1 MCGEVKSFSY
11 LCILNSACKGMKRAL
26 KYIFRTL
33 LAIVL
38 LIVMLAASLYLP
50 PVQRWAVNRLTA
62 YIEEKTGLEVS
73 IGSVHLSFPLDLK
86 LGQVRVAKPPTDV
99 LNVDGA
105 LVDLD
110 LTRLLTGHV
119 GVEAIELSDGN
130 INTTDWIESLQ
141 MEGSIGNLKIVAD
154 DIDLRNKKINITDAS
169 LDGCVLDLKLREAE
183 EDTTEST
190 PVDWQLDVD
199 KVRIR
204 QSKIALQLPNDAM
217 RVNASIREANLDSGD
232 ISLSNGTYRIGKVS
246 LLADDLSYDIPKA
259 NPVLGF
265 DVNHLAFRDV
275 KLELD
280 KFSYNQN
287 TSGLN
292 AQLHRLAFKEKS
304 GFQLDN
310 LAGNISLDS
319 THLVAK
325 GFDLKTPH
333 SSASGD
339 INLDWDAL
347 SPKKRGQLKADVQ
360 ASLGHKDVLCLAST
374 YLPKDLVKCYP
385 SQPLNIDLVANGNVD
400 NLRLQTCNV
409 MMPSVIDVRTIGS
422 VQNLMESKNLGADL
436 KWDITTMDL
445 RCVHRYLGLTDVRFP
460 KMTIHADTKLRDASK
475 LTADALL
482 QEGRGRA
489 HVIGNIDLNSMAYQG
504 KARINNLQLHDFLP
518 KDSLYSLTANAKFSG
533 KGTDFLSPKTTLRA
547 QADIAHLGYASW
559 NLDNIKADCR
569 LEKGKAMVEMNSQ
582 NDLLGMQGCIEAA
595 ITNRKLQA
603 AAFNVDVSHI
613 DLYALHL
620 ANKPLSASMVMQLDG
635 ASDFRQT
642 HNLKARI
649 EAMELMTADSVVHPL
664 DLTLDANLTPNLI
677 QAKAHAGDLSL
688 SVSSDQGLDSLLA
701 RIDNFSKELQREVD
715 SLRIRQDT
723 LRTLLP
729 HLKMELTC
737 GPKNPI
743 GNILRHAT
751 GYSFRDLSFHL
762 LASPEEGLSGNGYM
776 HSLNT
781 GAILLDSIYWNI
793 KQEPSGVALDARVAN
808 GPKNSI
814 VTFMSQA
821 HAALTETGANAN
833 LAFYDAQGKKSVDFG
848 LVLDLL
854 SDGFRAH
861 FTPLNPIIAY
871 RRFTLNDDN
880 FVTLTNSGHLDALV
894 DLLADDG
901 TGLKLY
907 TTPNDE
913 AQQDVSLSVN
923 HFNVGELTQVI
934 PFMPDLSGFLH
945 GDFHY
950 MQVDSTTTVS
960 AEIVVKQ
967 MAYNGVS
974 LGDMGLNGVYFPNA
988 DGSHYVDGIITLDEQ
1003 EVLLVNGK
1011 YHEENGKGKMD
1022 GEASFQKMP
1031 FAILNAFMPDG
1042 PFVMSGYAWGDFMVS
1057 GYTENPILNGE
1068 LKTESLHIDAD
1079 SYNVNLQIPDHTIT
1093 VNNSRIDLN
1102 RIEAYAAGKTPLV
1115 LDGNIDFSN
1124 LEKVML
1130 DLNVRANDYQL
1141 INAQKKHGSLA
1152 YGKVFVNLGGRLW
1165 GTLSDLKMRGRLDV
1179 LGSTDVSC
1187 VLTDTPLTVD
1197 DQLADIMTFC
1207 DFNDTIATEVIDVKR
1222 QNIDMQMNVN
1232 IAETAQIHCFLSD
1245 NGNDYIDLQG
1255 GGELTMTYDLQND
1268 LQLWGRYT
1276 INKGT
1281 MRYSLMAIPLNDFQI
1296 AQGSYVEFQGKLT
1309 NPRLSINA
1317 SERVR
1322 STVTENSVPRNVAFD
1337 VGLAISR
1344 TLEDMG
1350 LEFTLE
1356 APEDMTV
1363 QNQLTAM
1370 TAEERGRVAV
1380 TMLVTGM
1387 YVTDDAETNGGYN
1400 YANTLNAYLQSAINE
1415 IAGKALNTVDVN
1427 FGIAS
1432 GTSEAGTNTTDY
1444 SFSFAKRFWG
1454 NRISV
1459 IVGGKVSTGRDAV
1472 NTGETIIDNV
1482 SIEYRLD
1489 KTASR
1494 YVNLFYDR
1502 NYESLLEGQVTK
1514 MGGGIVLRKKADKLS
1529 ELFIFRN
1536 KKDSPQ
1542 PIPRT
1547 EEKRQ
1552 ENDKMPNE

>member
-1 MCGEVKSFSY
+1 
-11 LCILNSACKGMKRAL
+11 MKRAL

-50 PVQRWAVNRLTA
+50 PVQRWAVNKVTA
-62 YIEEKTGLEVS
+62 YIEKKTGLEVS
-73 IGSVHLSFPLDLK
+73 IGSVHIVFPLDVK

-99 LNVDGA
+99 LGVDGA

-119 GVEAIELSDGN
+119 GVEAIELTDGN
-130 INTTDWIESLQ
+130 IHTTDWIKSLQ
-141 MEGSIGNLKIVAD
+141 IDGNIGNLKIVAD
-154 DIDLRNKKINITDAS
+154 DIDLKKKKVNVTNAS
-169 LDGCVLDLKLREAE
+169 LDGCVLDIKLREAE
-183 EDTTEST
+183 EDTTESS
-190 PVDWQLDVD
+190 PIDWQIDVE
-199 KVRIR
+199 KVNIR

-217 RVNASIREANLDSGD
+217 RVNASIREASLDGGA
-232 ISLSNGTYRIGKVS
+232 ISLNKGIYRVGKMS
-246 LLADDLSYDIPKA
+246 LSADRLSYDIPRES
-259 NPVLGF
+259 PIMGF

-275 KLELD
+275 ELGLD

-287 TSGLN
+287 TSALDVQLN
-292 AQLHRLAFKEKS
+292 RLAFKEKS
-304 GFQLDN
+304 GFQLNN
-310 LAGNISLDS
+310 LSGDISLDA
-319 THLVAK
+319 THLTAK

-333 SSASGD
+333 SSARGN

-347 SPKKRGQLKADVQ
+347 SPKKRGELKADVKG
-360 ASLGHKDVLCLAST
+360 SLGHEDVLCLAKP
-374 YLPKDLVKCYP
+374 YLPKDLIRCYP
-385 SQPLNIDLVANGNVD
+385 SQPLNIDLEASGNVD
-400 NLRLQTCNV
+400 NLYLQTCNV
-409 MMPSVIDVRTIGS
+409 MMPSVIDARTTGS
-422 VQNLMESKNLGADL
+422 VQNLMDSKNLGADL
-436 KWDITTMDL
+436 KWDVTTMDL
-445 RCVHRYLGLTDVRFP
+445 RCVNRYLGLTDVRFP
-460 KMTIHADTKLRDASK
+460 KMTIHADTKLRNASK

-489 HVIGNIDLNSMAYQG
+489 HVIGNIDLNTMAYQG
-504 KARINNLQLHDFLP
+504 KARVSNLQLHDFLP

-533 KGTDFLSPKTTLRA
+533 RGTDFLSPRTTLRA

-559 NLDNIKADCR
+559 DLDNIKADCR
-569 LEKGKAMVEMNSQ
+569 LEKGKALVEMHSQ
-582 NDLLGMQGCIEAA
+582 NDLLCMQGCIEAS
-595 ITNRKLQA
+595 ITNRKLQT
-603 AAFNVDVSHI
+603 AAFNMDVSHI

-620 ANKPLSASMVMQLDG
+620 AKKPLSASMVMQLDG

-664 DLTLDANLTPNLI
+664 DLTLDANLTPDLI
-677 QAKAHAGDLSL
+677 QAKALAGDLSL

-701 RIDNFSKELQREVD
+701 RFDNFTRELRKEMD

-729 HLKMELTC
+729 HLRMELTC
-737 GPKNPI
+737 GQKNPI
-743 GNILRHAT
+743 GNILRHTT
-751 GYSFRDLSFHL
+751 GYSFRDLSFNL
-762 LASPEEGLSGNGYM
+762 LSSPEEGLSGNGYM

-814 VTFMSQA
+814 VTFMSQV
-821 HAALTETGANAN
+821 HAALTETGANAD

-848 LVLDLL
+848 LGLDLL
-854 SDGFRAH
+854 QDGFRAH

-871 RRFTLNDDN
+871 RRFTLNEDN

-901 TGLKLY
+901 TGLKVY
-907 TTPNDE
+907 TTPNDD

-950 MQVDSTTTVS
+950 MQADSTTTVS
-960 AEIVVKQ
+960 AEMVVKE
-967 MAYNGVS
+967 MAYNGVH
-974 LGDMGLNGVYFPNA
+974 LGDIGLNGVYFPNA
-988 DGSHYVDGIITLDEQ
+988 DGTHYVDGIVTLDQQ

-1011 YHEENGKGKMD
+1011 YHEEKGKGKID

-1042 PFVMSGYAWGDFMVS
+1042 PFALSGYAWGDFQVD
-1057 GYTENPILNGE
+1057 GFTDNPILNGE
-1068 LKTESLHIDAD
+1068 LKTEALHIDAD

-1093 VNNSRIDLN
+1093 VNNSRINLN

-1124 LEKVML
+1124 LDRVQL
-1130 DLNVRANDYQL
+1130 DMNVRANEYQL
-1141 INAQKKHGSLA
+1141 INAPKRQGSLA

-1187 VLTDTPLTVD
+1187 VLTDTPLTAN
-1197 DQLADIMTFC
+1197 DQLADIVTFV
-1207 DFNDTIATEVIDVKR
+1207 DFNDTIAAEVIDVKR
-1222 QNIDMQMNVN
+1222 QSIDMQMNVN

-1268 LQLWGRYT
+1268 MQLWGRYT

-1296 AQGSYVEFQGKLT
+1296 ASGSYVEFQGKMM
-1309 NPRLSINA
+1309 NPRLNINA

-1337 VGLAISR
+1337 VGLSISR
-1344 TLEDMG
+1344 TLDDMG

-1387 YVTDDAETNGGYN
+1387 YVTDNAETNGGYN

-1415 IAGKALNTVDVN
+1415 IAGKALSTVDVN
-1427 FGIAS
+1427 FGIQS
-1432 GTSEAGTNTTDY
+1432 GTSETGSNTTDY

-1459 IVGGKVSTGRDAV
+1459 IIGGKVSAGRDAV

-1489 KTASR
+1489 KGASR

-1529 ELFIFRN
+1529 ELFIF
-1536 KKDSPQ
+1536 KKQEPK
-1542 PIPRT
+1542 PLGIEKPKT
-1547 EEKRQ
+1547 ESDKEKPAT
-1552 ENDKMPNE
+1552 PN

>member
-1 MCGEVKSFSY
+1 
-11 LCILNSACKGMKRAL
+11 MKRAL
-26 KYIFRTL
+26 KYILRTL

-62 YIEEKTGLEVS
+62 YIEKQTGLEVS
-73 IGSVHLSFPLDLK
+73 IGSVHLSPLLDLS
-86 LGQVRVAKPPTDV
+86 LGQVRIAKPPTD
-99 LNVDGA
+99 LINVDHA

-110 LTRLLTGHV
+110 LSRLLTGHV
-119 GVEAIELSDGN
+119 GVEAIELSDGS
-130 INTTDWIESLQ
+130 IHTTDLIETLA
-141 MEGSIGNLKIVAD
+141 MDGSIGNLRIVAD
-154 DIDLRNKKINITDAS
+154 DIDLRNKKVNVTDVT
-169 LDGCVLDLKLREAE
+169 LDGCVLDMKLREAAE
-183 EDTTEST
+183 EDTTESA
-190 PVDWQLDVD
+190 PIDWQIDVE
-199 KVRIR
+199 KLNIR
-204 QSKIALQLPNDAM
+204 QSKIALQMPNDAM
-217 RVNASIREANLDSGD
+217 RVNAAFREASLNTGD
-232 ISLSNGTYRIGKVS
+232 INLNKGMYQVGKVS
-246 LLADDLSYDIPKA
+246 LLADSLSYDIPGS
-259 NPVLGF
+259 NPVKGF

-275 KLELD
+275 ELNLD
-280 KFSYNQN
+280 KLSYNQN
-287 TSGLN
+287 TSTLN
-292 AQLHRLAFKEKS
+292 TQLRRLAFKEKS

-310 LAGNISLDS
+310 LAVNLSLDS
-319 THLVAK
+319 KHLTAR
-325 GFDLKTPH
+325 GLDLKTPN
-333 SSASGD
+333 SSAQGNID
-339 INLDWDAL
+339 LDWNAF
-347 SPKKRGQLKADVQ
+347 SPKERGQLKADLQ
-360 ASLGHKDVLCLAST
+360 ASLGHKDVLCLAES
-374 YLPKDLVKCYP
+374 YLPKDLAKCYP
-385 SQPLNIDLVANGNVD
+385 SQPLNINLFATGNID
-400 NLRLQTCNV
+400 NLSLQTCDV
-409 MMPSVIDVRTIGS
+409 MMPSIVDIRTTGS
-422 VQNLMESKNLGADL
+422 VQNLAESSKLGADL

-445 RCVHRYLGLTDVRFP
+445 RCVNRYLGLTDVRFP
-460 KMTIHADTKLRDASK
+460 KMTIHADTKLREASK

-489 HVIGNIDLNSMAYQG
+489 HVVGNIDLNTMAYQG
-504 KARINNLQLHDFLP
+504 NARIANLQLHDFLP
-518 KDSLYSLTANAKFSG
+518 KDSLYMLTANAKFSG
-533 KGTDFLSPKTTLRA
+533 RGTDMLSPRTTLRA

-559 NLDNIKADCR
+559 DLDNIKADCS
-569 LEKGKAMVEMNSQ
+569 LEKGKALVEMHSQ
-582 NDLLGMQGCIEAA
+582 NDLLCMQGCVEAS
-595 ITNRKLQA
+595 ITDRKLKA
-603 AAFNVDVSHI
+603 ADFNLDLSHI

-620 ANKPLSASMVMQLDG
+620 AKKPLTASMVMHLDG
-635 ASDFRQT
+635 SSDFLQT

-649 EAMELMTADSVVHPL
+649 EAVELTTSDSIIHPL
-664 DLTLDANLTPNLI
+664 DLTVDANLTPELI
-677 QAKAHAGDLSL
+677 NMKAFAGDLSL

-701 RIDNFSKELQREVD
+701 RVDNFSKELQREVD

-737 GPKNPI
+737 GQKNPI

-762 LASPEEGLSGNGYM
+762 LSSPENGLSGNGHM

-781 GAILLDSIYWNI
+781 GAILLDSIYWKI
-793 KQEPSGVALDARVAN
+793 QQEESGVALDARVAN
-808 GPKNSI
+808 GPKNSM
-814 VTFMSQA
+814 VTFMSQV
-821 HAALTETGANAN
+821 HAALTETGANAH
-833 LAFYDAQGKKSVDFG
+833 LAFFDAQGKKSVDFG
-848 LVLDLL
+848 MGLDLL
-854 SDGFRAH
+854 ADGFRAH
-861 FTPLNPIIAY
+861 FTPLDPIIAY
-871 RRFTLNDDN
+871 RRFTLNEDN
-880 FVTLTNSGHLDALV
+880 FVTLTRNGHLDALV

-907 TTPNDE
+907 TTPNSD

-934 PFMPDLSGFLH
+934 PFMPDISGFLH

-950 MQVDSTTTVS
+950 MQADSTTTVS
-960 AEIVVKQ
+960 AEMLVKR
-967 MAYNGVS
+967 MAYNGVRI
-974 LGDMGLNGVYFPNA
+974 GDIGLNGVYFPNA
-988 DGSHYVDGIITLDEQ
+988 DGSHYVDGIVTLDEQ
-1003 EVLLVNGK
+1003 EVLLVNGR
-1011 YHEENGKGKMD
+1011 YHEEKGKGKME

-1042 PFVMSGYAWGDFMVS
+1042 PFAMSGYAWGDFTVS
-1057 GYTENPILNGE
+1057 GYTDNPILNGE

-1124 LEKVML
+1124 LKKVQL
-1130 DLNVRANDYQL
+1130 DMNVRANNYQL
-1141 INAQKKHGSLA
+1141 INAPKRQGSLA
-1152 YGKVFVNLGGRLW
+1152 YGKVFVDLGGRLW

-1197 DQLADIMTFC
+1197 DQLSDIVTFV
-1207 DFNDTIATEVIDVKR
+1207 DFNDTIATEAIEVAR
-1222 QNIDMQMNVN
+1222 QSIDMQMNVN

-1245 NGNDYIDLQG
+1245 MGNDYIDLQG
-1255 GGELTMTYDLQND
+1255 GGEMTLTYDLQND
-1268 LQLWGRYT
+1268 MQLWGRYT

-1296 AQGSYVEFQGKLT
+1296 AQGSYVEFQGNMM
-1309 NPRLSINA
+1309 NPRLHINA

-1344 TLEDMG
+1344 TLDDMG

-1356 APEDMTV
+1356 APEDMSV
-1363 QNQLTAM
+1363 QNQLSSM

-1427 FGIAS
+1427 FGIQS
-1432 GTSEAGTNTTDY
+1432 GTSETGTNTTDY

-1459 IVGGKVSTGRDAV
+1459 IIGGKVSTGRDAV
-1472 NTGETIIDNV
+1472 NNGQTIIDNIA
-1482 SIEYRLD
+1482 IEYRLD

-1514 MGGGIVLRKKADKLS
+1514 MGGGIVLRKKADKLG

-1536 KKDSPQ
+1536 KKETPSD
-1542 PIPRT
+1542 T
-1547 EEKRQ
+1547 EKKKR
-1552 ENDKMPNE
+1552 ESDE

>member
-1 MCGEVKSFSY
+1 MARKAY
-11 LCILNSACKGMKRAL
+11 LCSVKRAL

-33 LAIVL
+33 LALVL
-38 LIVMLAASLYLP
+38 LVVMLAASLYLP

-62 YIEEKTGLEVS
+62 YIEKETGLEVS
-73 IGSVHLSFPLDLK
+73 IGSVHLSPLLDLS
-86 LGQVRVAKPPTDV
+86 LGQVRIAKPPTD
-99 LNVDGA
+99 LINVDHA

-110 LTRLLTGHV
+110 LSHLLSMHI
-119 GVEAIELSDGN
+119 GVEAIELSDGS
-130 INTTDWIESLQ
+130 IHTTDLIETLA
-141 MEGSIGNLKIVAD
+141 MDGSIGNLRIVAD
-154 DIDLRNKKINITDAS
+154 DIDLKNKKVNVTDVT
-169 LDGCVLDLKLREAE
+169 LDGCVLDMKLREAVE

-190 PVDWQLDVD
+190 PIDWQIDVE
-199 KVRIR
+199 KLNIR

-217 RVNASIREANLDSGD
+217 RVNAAIREASINTGD
-232 ISLSNGTYRIGKVS
+232 INLNKGMYQVGKVS
-246 LLADDLSYDIPKA
+246 LSADSLSYDIPGS
-259 NPVLGF
+259 NPVKGF

-275 KLELD
+275 ELNLD
-280 KFSYNQN
+280 KLSYNQN
-287 TSGLN
+287 TSTLN
-292 AQLHRLAFKEKS
+292 TQLRRLAFKEKS

-310 LAGNISLDS
+310 LAVNLSLDS
-319 THLVAK
+319 KHLTAR
-325 GFDLKTPH
+325 GLDLKTPN
-333 SSASGD
+333 SSAQGNID
-339 INLDWDAL
+339 LDWNAL
-347 SPKKRGQLKADVQ
+347 SPKERGQLKADLQ
-360 ASLGHKDVLCLAST
+360 ASLGHKDVLCLAES
-374 YLPKDLVKCYP
+374 YLPKDLAKCYP
-385 SQPLNIDLVANGNVD
+385 SQPLNINLLATGNID
-400 NLRLQTCNV
+400 NLSLQTCNV
-409 MMPSVIDVRTIGS
+409 MMPSIVDIRTTGS
-422 VQNLMESKNLGADL
+422 VQNLAESSKLGADL

-445 RCVHRYLGLTDVRFP
+445 RCVNRYLGLKDVRFP

-489 HVIGNIDLNSMAYQG
+489 HVVGNIDLGTMAYQG
-504 KARINNLQLHDFLP
+504 NARINNLQLHDFLP
-518 KDSLYSLTANAKFSG
+518 KDSLYMLTANAKFSG
-533 KGTDFLSPKTTLRA
+533 RGTDMLSPRTTLRA

-559 NLDNIKADCR
+559 DLDNIKADCS
-569 LEKGKAMVEMNSQ
+569 LEKGKAIVEMHSQ
-582 NDLLGMQGCIEAA
+582 NDLLCMQGCVEAS
-595 ITNRKLQA
+595 ITDRKLKA
-603 AAFNVDVSHI
+603 ADFNLDLSHI

-620 ANKPLSASMVMQLDG
+620 AKKPLTASMVMHLDG
-635 ASDFRQT
+635 SSDFLQT

-649 EAMELMTADSVVHPL
+649 EAVELTTSDSIIHPL
-664 DLTLDANLTPNLI
+664 DLTVDANLTPELI
-677 QAKAHAGDLSL
+677 NMKAFAGDLSL

-701 RIDNFSKELQREVD
+701 RVDNFSKELQREVD

-737 GPKNPI
+737 GQKNPI

-762 LASPEEGLSGNGYM
+762 LSSPENGLSGNGHM

-781 GAILLDSIYWNI
+781 GAILLDSIYWKI
-793 KQEPSGVALDARVAN
+793 QQGESGVALDARVAN
-808 GPKNSI
+808 GPKNSM
-814 VTFMSQA
+814 VTFMSQV
-821 HAALTETGANAN
+821 HAALTETGANAH
-833 LAFYDAQGKKSVDFG
+833 LAFFDAQGKKSVDFG
-848 LVLDLL
+848 MGLDLL
-854 SDGFRAH
+854 ADGFRAH
-861 FTPLNPIIAY
+861 FTPLDPIIAY
-871 RRFTLNDDN
+871 RRFTLNEDN
-880 FVTLTNSGHLDALV
+880 FVTLTRNGHLDALV

-907 TTPNDE
+907 TTPNSD

-934 PFMPDLSGFLH
+934 PFMPDISGFLH

-950 MQVDSTTTVS
+950 MQADSTTTVS
-960 AEIVVKQ
+960 AEMLVKR
-967 MAYNGVS
+967 MAYNGVRI
-974 LGDMGLNGVYFPNA
+974 GDIGLNGVYFPNA
-988 DGSHYVDGIITLDEQ
+988 DGSHYVDGIVTLDEQ
-1003 EVLLVNGK
+1003 EVLLVNGR
-1011 YHEENGKGKMD
+1011 YHEEKGKGKME

-1042 PFVMSGYAWGDFMVS
+1042 PFALSGYAWGDFTVS
-1057 GYTENPILNGE
+1057 GYTDNPILNGE

-1115 LDGNIDFSN
+1115 LDGNIDFSD
-1124 LEKVML
+1124 LKKVQL
-1130 DLNVRANDYQL
+1130 DMNVRANNYQL
-1141 INAQKKHGSLA
+1141 INAPKRQGSLA
-1152 YGKVFVNLGGRLW
+1152 YGKVFVDLGGRLW

-1187 VLTDTPLTVD
+1187 VLTDTPLAVD
-1197 DQLADIMTFC
+1197 DQLSDIVTFV
-1207 DFNDTIATEVIDVKR
+1207 DFNDTIAAEAIEVAR
-1222 QNIDMQMNVN
+1222 QSIDMQMNVN

-1245 NGNDYIDLQG
+1245 MGNDYIDLQG
-1255 GGELTMTYDLQND
+1255 GGEMTLTYDLQND
-1268 LQLWGRYT
+1268 MQLWGRYT

-1296 AQGSYVEFQGKLT
+1296 AQGSYVEFQGNMM
-1309 NPRLSINA
+1309 NPRLHINA

-1344 TLEDMG
+1344 TLDDMG

-1356 APEDMTV
+1356 APEDMSV
-1363 QNQLTAM
+1363 QNQLSSM

-1427 FGIAS
+1427 FGIQS
-1432 GTSEAGTNTTDY
+1432 GTSETGTNTTDY

-1459 IVGGKVSTGRDAV
+1459 IIGGKVSTGRDAV
-1472 NTGETIIDNV
+1472 NNGQTIIDNIA
-1482 SIEYRLD
+1482 IEYRLD

-1514 MGGGIVLRKKADKLS
+1514 MGGGIVLRKKADKLG

-1536 KKDSPQ
+1536 KKETPSD
-1542 PIPRT
+1542 T
-1547 EEKRQ
+1547 EKKKR
-1552 ENDKMPNE
+1552 ESDE

>member
-1 MCGEVKSFSY
+1 
-11 LCILNSACKGMKRAL
+11 MKRAL
-26 KYIFRTL
+26 KYILRTL

-62 YIEEKTGLEVS
+62 YIEKQTGLEVS
-73 IGSVHLSFPLDLK
+73 IGSVHLSPLLDLS
-86 LGQVRVAKPPTDV
+86 LGQVRIAKPPTD
-99 LNVDGA
+99 LINVDHA

-110 LTRLLTGHV
+110 LSRLLTGHV
-119 GVEAIELSDGN
+119 GVEAIELSDGS
-130 INTTDWIESLQ
+130 IHTTDLIETLA
-141 MEGSIGNLKIVAD
+141 MDGSIGNLRIVAD
-154 DIDLRNKKINITDAS
+154 DIDLRNKKVNVTDVT
-169 LDGCVLDLKLREAE
+169 LDGCVLDMKLREAAE
-183 EDTTEST
+183 EDTTESA
-190 PVDWQLDVD
+190 PIDWQIDVE
-199 KVRIR
+199 KLNIR
-204 QSKIALQLPNDAM
+204 QSKIALQMPNDAM
-217 RVNASIREANLDSGD
+217 RVNAAFREASLNTGD
-232 ISLSNGTYRIGKVS
+232 INLNKGMYQVGKVS
-246 LLADDLSYDIPKA
+246 LLADSLSYDIPGS
-259 NPVLGF
+259 NPVKGF

-275 KLELD
+275 ELNLD
-280 KFSYNQN
+280 KLSYNQN
-287 TSGLN
+287 TSTLN
-292 AQLHRLAFKEKS
+292 TQLRRLAFKEKS

-310 LAGNISLDS
+310 LAVNLSLDS
-319 THLVAK
+319 KHLTAR
-325 GFDLKTPH
+325 GLDLKTPN
-333 SSASGD
+333 SSAQGNID
-339 INLDWDAL
+339 LDWNAF
-347 SPKKRGQLKADVQ
+347 SPKERGQLKADLQ
-360 ASLGHKDVLCLAST
+360 ASLGHKDVLCLAES
-374 YLPKDLVKCYP
+374 YLPKDLAKCYP
-385 SQPLNIDLVANGNVD
+385 SQPLNINLFATGNID
-400 NLRLQTCNV
+400 NLSLQTCDV
-409 MMPSVIDVRTIGS
+409 MMPSIVDIRTTGS
-422 VQNLMESKNLGADL
+422 VQNLAESSKLGADL

-445 RCVHRYLGLTDVRFP
+445 RCVNRYLGLTDVRFP
-460 KMTIHADTKLRDASK
+460 KMTIHADTKLREASK

-489 HVIGNIDLNSMAYQG
+489 HVVGNIDLNTMAYQG
-504 KARINNLQLHDFLP
+504 NARIANLQLHDFLP
-518 KDSLYSLTANAKFSG
+518 KDSLYMLTANAKFSG
-533 KGTDFLSPKTTLRA
+533 RGTDMLSPRTTLRA

-559 NLDNIKADCR
+559 DLDNIKADCS
-569 LEKGKAMVEMNSQ
+569 LEKGKALVEMHSQ
-582 NDLLGMQGCIEAA
+582 NDLLCMQGCVEAS
-595 ITNRKLQA
+595 ITDRKLKA
-603 AAFNVDVSHI
+603 ADFNLDLSHI

-620 ANKPLSASMVMQLDG
+620 AKKPLTASMVMHLDG
-635 ASDFRQT
+635 SSDFLQT

-649 EAMELMTADSVVHPL
+649 EAVELTTSDSIIHPL
-664 DLTLDANLTPNLI
+664 DLTVDANLTPELI
-677 QAKAHAGDLSL
+677 NMKAFAGDLSL

-701 RIDNFSKELQREVD
+701 RVDNFSKELQREVD

-737 GPKNPI
+737 GQKNPI

-762 LASPEEGLSGNGYM
+762 LSSPENGLSGNGHM

-781 GAILLDSIYWNI
+781 GAILLVSIYWKI
-793 KQEPSGVALDARVAN
+793 QQEESGVALDARVAN
-808 GPKNSI
+808 GPKNSM
-814 VTFMSQA
+814 VTFMSQV
-821 HAALTETGANAN
+821 HAALTETGANAH
-833 LAFYDAQGKKSVDFG
+833 LAFFDAQGKKSVDFG
-848 LVLDLL
+848 MGLDLL
-854 SDGFRAH
+854 ADGFRAH
-861 FTPLNPIIAY
+861 FTPLDPIIAY
-871 RRFTLNDDN
+871 RRFTLNEDN
-880 FVTLTNSGHLDALV
+880 FVTLTRNGHLDALV

-907 TTPNDE
+907 TTPNSD

-934 PFMPDLSGFLH
+934 PFMPDISGFLH

-950 MQVDSTTTVS
+950 MQADSTTTVS
-960 AEIVVKQ
+960 AEMLVKR
-967 MAYNGVS
+967 MAYNGVRI
-974 LGDMGLNGVYFPNA
+974 GDIGLNGVYFPNA
-988 DGSHYVDGIITLDEQ
+988 DGSHYVDGIVTLDEQ
-1003 EVLLVNGK
+1003 EVLLVNGR
-1011 YHEENGKGKMD
+1011 YHEEKGKGKME

-1042 PFVMSGYAWGDFMVS
+1042 PFAMSGYAWGDFTVS
-1057 GYTENPILNGE
+1057 GYTDNPILNGE

-1124 LEKVML
+1124 LKKVQL
-1130 DLNVRANDYQL
+1130 DMNVRANNYQL
-1141 INAQKKHGSLA
+1141 INAPKRQGSLA
-1152 YGKVFVNLGGRLW
+1152 YGKVFVDLGGRLW

-1197 DQLADIMTFC
+1197 DQLSDIVTFV
-1207 DFNDTIATEVIDVKR
+1207 DFNDTIATEAIEVAR
-1222 QNIDMQMNVN
+1222 QSIDMQMNVN

-1245 NGNDYIDLQG
+1245 MGNDYIDLQG
-1255 GGELTMTYDLQND
+1255 GGEMTLTYDLQND
-1268 LQLWGRYT
+1268 MQLWGRYT

-1296 AQGSYVEFQGKLT
+1296 AQGSYVEFQGNMM
-1309 NPRLSINA
+1309 NPRLHINA

-1344 TLEDMG
+1344 TLDDMG

-1356 APEDMTV
+1356 APEDMSV
-1363 QNQLTAM
+1363 QNQLSSM

-1427 FGIAS
+1427 FGIQS
-1432 GTSEAGTNTTDY
+1432 GTSETGTNTTDY

-1459 IVGGKVSTGRDAV
+1459 IIGGKVSTGRDAV
-1472 NTGETIIDNV
+1472 NNGQTIIDNIA
-1482 SIEYRLD
+1482 IEYRLD

-1514 MGGGIVLRKKADKLS
+1514 MGGGIVLRKKADKLG

-1536 KKDSPQ
+1536 KKETPSD
-1542 PIPRT
+1542 T
-1547 EEKRQ
+1547 EKKKR
-1552 ENDKMPNE
+1552 ESDE

>member
-1 MCGEVKSFSY
+1 
-11 LCILNSACKGMKRAL
+11 MKRAL
-26 KYIFRTL
+26 KYILRTL
-33 LAIVL
+33 LALVL
-38 LIVMLAASLYLP
+38 LVVMLVASLYLP

-62 YIEEKTGLEVS
+62 YIEKQTGLEVS
-73 IGSVHLSFPLDLK
+73 IGSVHLSPLLDLK
-86 LGQVRVAKPPTDV
+86 LGQVRVAKPPTDL

-110 LTRLLTGHV
+110 LTRLLSGHV
-119 GVEAIELSDGN
+119 GVEAIELSKGR

-141 MEGSIGNLKIVAD
+141 MDGSIGNLRIVCD
-154 DIDLRNKKINITDAS
+154 DIDLKKKKVNVTEAS
-169 LDGCVLDLKLREAE
+169 LDGCVLDMVLRETE
-183 EDTTEST
+183 EDTTQST
-190 PVDWQLDVD
+190 PVDWQIDVEIL
-199 KVRIR
+199 RITKSR
-204 QSKIALQLPNDAM
+204 LKLKDEPQSFNVAA
-217 RVNASIREANLDSGD
+217 AIREASLDGGD
-232 ISLSNGTYRIGKVS
+232 ISLSKGVYRVGKVS
-246 LLADDLSYDIPKA
+246 LSADSLSYDIPGS
-259 NPVLGF
+259 NPVKGL
-265 DVNHLAFRDV
+265 DVNHLAFRDAE
-275 KLELD
+275 LELD
-280 KFSYNQN
+280 KLAYNVHSSQFN
-287 TSGLN
+287 V
-292 AQLHRLAFKEKS
+292 QLKKLAFKEKS

-310 LAGNISLDS
+310 LAGNISLD
-319 THLVAK
+319 AK
-325 GFDLKTPH
+325 QFTARGLDLKTPH
-333 SSASGD
+333 SSASGNID
-339 INLDWDAL
+339 FDWNAF
-347 SPKKRGQLKADVQ
+347 SPKERGQLKADMQ
-360 ASLGHKDVLCLAST
+360 ASLGHEDVLCLAEA
-374 YLPKDLVKCYP
+374 YMPKDLAKCYP
-385 SQPLNIDLVANGNVD
+385 SQPLNIDLDADGNVD

-409 MMPSVIDVRTIGS
+409 LMPSVIDVRTTGS
-422 VQNLMESKNLGADL
+422 VQNLTDSKSIGADL

-445 RCVHRYLGLTDVRFP
+445 RCVNRYLGLTDVRFP
-460 KMTIHADTKLRDASK
+460 KMTIHADTKLREASK

-482 QEGRGRA
+482 QEGKGRA
-489 HVIGNIDLNSMAYQG
+489 HLIGNIDLNSMAYQG
-504 KARINNLQLHDFLP
+504 NARISNLQLHDFLP
-518 KDSLYSLTANAKFSG
+518 KDSLYMLTANAKFAG
-533 KGTDFLSPKTTLRA
+533 RGTDMLSPHTTLRA

-559 NLDNIKADCR
+559 DLDNIKADCR
-569 LEKGKAMVEMNSQ
+569 LEKGKALVDVNSQ
-582 NDLLGMQGCIEAA
+582 NDLLGLQGCIEAS
-595 ITNRKLQA
+595 ITDRKLQA
-603 AAFNVDVSHI
+603 AAFNMDVSRI

-620 ANKPLSASMVMQLDG
+620 AKKPLSASMVMHLDG

-664 DLTLDANLTPNLI
+664 DLTLDANLTPDLI
-677 QAKAHAGDLSL
+677 QAKALAGDLSL

-701 RIDNFSKELQREVD
+701 RVGNFTGELQREID

-729 HLKMELTC
+729 HINLELTC
-737 GPKNPI
+737 GQKNPI

-751 GYSFRDLSFHL
+751 GYSFRDLSFRL
-762 LASPEEGLSGNGYM
+762 LASPEEGLKGNGYM
-776 HSLNT
+776 HALNT

-793 KQEPSGVALDARVAN
+793 KHESSGVALDARVAN

-814 VTFMSQA
+814 VTFMSQM

-833 LAFYDAQGKKSVDFG
+833 LTFFDAQGKKSVDFG
-848 LVLDLL
+848 MALDLL
-854 SDGFRAH
+854 ADGFRAH
-861 FTPLNPIIAY
+861 LTPLNPIIAY
-871 RRFTLNDDN
+871 RRFTLNEDN

-907 TTPNDE
+907 TTPNDD

-950 MQVDSTTTVS
+950 MQADSTTTVS
-960 AEIVVKQ
+960 AEMVVKQ
-967 MAYNGVS
+967 MAYNGVG
-974 LGDMGLNGVYFPNA
+974 LGDIGLNGVYFPNA
-988 DGSHYVDGIITLDEQ
+988 DASHYVDGIVTLNGE
-1003 EVLLVNGK
+1003 EVLLVNGR
-1011 YHEENGKGKMD
+1011 YHEEKGKGMID
-1022 GEASFQKMP
+1022 GETSFRKLP
-1031 FAILNAFMPDG
+1031 FAFLNAFMPDG
-1042 PFVMSGYAWGDFMVS
+1042 PFALSGYAWGDFALK
-1057 GYTENPILNGE
+1057 GYTDNPILNGE

-1093 VNNSRIDLN
+1093 VNNSRLELN

-1124 LEKVML
+1124 LERVQL
-1130 DLNVRANDYQL
+1130 DMNVRANNYQL
-1141 INAQKKHGSLA
+1141 INAPKRQGSLA
-1152 YGKVFVNLGGRLW
+1152 YGKVFVNVGGRLW

-1197 DQLADIMTFC
+1197 DQLADIVTFC
-1207 DFNDTIATEVIDVKR
+1207 DFNDTITVEPIDVKR
-1222 QNIDMQMNVN
+1222 QSIDMQMNVS

-1268 LQLWGRYT
+1268 MQLWGRYT

-1281 MRYSLMAIPLNDFQI
+1281 MRYSLMAIPLNDFLI
-1296 AQGSYVEFQGKLT
+1296 AGGSYVEFQGKMT
-1309 NPRLSINA
+1309 NPRLNINA

-1344 TLEDMG
+1344 TLDDMG
-1350 LEFTLE
+1350 LEFTLQ

-1415 IAGKALNTVDVN
+1415 IAGKALSTVDVN
-1427 FGIAS
+1427 FGIQS
-1432 GTSEAGTNTTDY
+1432 GTSETGSNTTDY

-1459 IVGGKVSTGRDAV
+1459 IIGGKVSTGRDAV

-1502 NYESLLEGQVTK
+1502 NYESLLEGEVTK
-1514 MGGGIVLRKKADKLS
+1514 MGGGIVFRKKADKLS
-1529 ELFIFRN
+1529 ELFIF
-1536 KKDSPQ
+1536 KKPTPKEGPDNPK
-1542 PIPRT
+1542 PLKP
-1547 EEKRQ
+1547 
-1552 ENDKMPNE
+1552 

>member
-1 MCGEVKSFSY
+1 
-11 LCILNSACKGMKRAL
+11 MKRAL
-26 KYIFRTL
+26 KYIVRTL

-50 PVQRWAVNRLTA
+50 PVQRWAVNKLTA

-73 IGSVHLSFPLDLK
+73 IGSVHLAFPLDLS
-86 LGQVRVAKPPTDV
+86 LGQVHIAKPPTDV
-99 LNVDGA
+99 IDVDHA

-110 LTRLLTGHV
+110 LTRLLTLHV

-130 INTTDWIESLQ
+130 INTTDLIESLC

-154 DIDLRNKKINITDAS
+154 DIDLRKKKVNVTDAS
-169 LDGCVLDLKLREAE
+169 LDGCVLDIKLRETE
-183 EDTTEST
+183 EDTTESA
-190 PVDWQLDVD
+190 PIDWQIGVE
-199 KVRIR
+199 KVKIR

-217 RVNASIREANLDSGD
+217 RVKADIREASFDSGD
-232 ISLSNGTYRIGKVS
+232 ISLSKGIYRVGKAS
-246 LLADDLSYDIPKA
+246 LSADNLSYDIPGS
-259 NPVLGF
+259 NPVKGF
-265 DVNHLAFRDV
+265 DVNHLAFRD
-275 KLELD
+275 LELQLD

-287 TSGLN
+287 TSALN
-292 AQLHRLAFKEKS
+292 MQLKKLAFKEKS

-310 LAGNISLDS
+310 LAVNLALDS
-319 THLVAK
+319 KHLTAR
-325 GFDLKTPH
+325 GLDLKIPH
-333 SSASGD
+333 SSAQGNID
-339 INLDWDAL
+339 FDWNAF
-347 SPKKRGQLKADVQ
+347 SPKERGQMKADLQ
-360 ASLGHKDVLCLAST
+360 ASLGHEDVLCLAGT
-374 YLPKDLVKCYP
+374 YMPKDLVKCYP
-385 SQPLNIDLVANGNVD
+385 AKPLNIDLFATGNID
-400 NLRLQTCNV
+400 DLSLQTCNV
-409 MMPSVIDVRTIGS
+409 MMPSIVDIHANGS
-422 VQNLMESKNLGADL
+422 VQNLAESSKLGADL
-436 KWDITTMDL
+436 KWDIKTMDL
-445 RCVHRYLGLTDVRFP
+445 RCVNRYLGLKDVRFP
-460 KMTIHADTKLRDASK
+460 QMVIHADTKLCDASK
-475 LTADALL
+475 LTTDALL
-482 QEGRGRA
+482 IEGKGRA
-489 HVIGNIDLNSMAYQG
+489 HVVGNIDLNSMAYQG
-504 KARINNLQLHDFLP
+504 NAQIANLQLHDFLP
-518 KDSLYSLTANAKFSG
+518 KDSLYRLTANAKFSG
-533 KGTDFLSPKTTLRA
+533 RGTDFLSPRTTLRA

-569 LEKGKAMVEMNSQ
+569 LEKGKALVDINSQ
-582 NDLLGMQGCIEAA
+582 NDLLCMQGCVSAS
-595 ITNRKLQA
+595 ITDRKLNA
-603 AAFNVDVSHI
+603 ADFNMDLSHI

-620 ANKPLSASMVMQLDG
+620 AKKPLSASMVMHLDG

-642 HNLKARI
+642 HNLSARI
-649 EAMELMTADSVVHPL
+649 EAVELTTADSIIHPL
-664 DLTLDANLTPNLI
+664 DLTIDANLTPELI
-677 QAKAHAGDLSL
+677 QAKALAGDLSL

-701 RIDNFSKELQREVD
+701 CINNFSSELKREIDGLHIKQD
-715 SLRIRQDT
+715 S

-729 HLKMELTC
+729 RLKMDLTC
-737 GPKNPI
+737 GQKNPI

-751 GYSFRDLSFHL
+751 GYSFRDLSLHL
-762 LASPEEGLSGNGYM
+762 LSSPEEGLNGNGHM

-781 GAILLDSIYWNI
+781 GAILLDSIYWKI
-793 KQEPSGVALDARVAN
+793 RQEESGIALDARVAN
-808 GPKNSI
+808 GPKNSM
-814 VTFMSQA
+814 VTFMSQL
-821 HAALTETGANAN
+821 HASLTETGANTH
-833 LAFYDAQGKKSVDFG
+833 LTFFDAKGQKSVDFG
-848 LVLDLL
+848 MVLDLL
-854 SDGFRAH
+854 TDGFRAH
-861 FTPLNPIIAY
+861 LTPLNPTIAY
-871 RRFTLNDDN
+871 RRFTLNEDN
-880 FVTLTNSGHLDALV
+880 FVTLNSNGHLDALI

-907 TTPNDE
+907 TTPNSE

-934 PFMPDLSGFLH
+934 PFMPDISGFLH

-950 MQVDSTTTVS
+950 MQADSTTTVS
-960 AEIVVKQ
+960 AEMLVKK
-967 MAYNGVS
+967 MAYNGVRI
-974 LGDMGLNGVYFPNA
+974 GDIGLNGIYFPNA
-988 DGSHYVDGIITLDEQ
+988 DGSHYIDGIVTLDEQ

-1011 YHEENGKGKMD
+1011 YHGEKGKGKMD
-1022 GEASFQKMP
+1022 GQASFQKMP

-1042 PFVMSGYAWGDFMVS
+1042 PFALSGYAWGDFTVS
-1057 GYTENPILNGE
+1057 GYTDNPILNGE

-1124 LEKVML
+1124 LKRVQL
-1130 DLNVRANDYQL
+1130 DMNVKADNYQL
-1141 INAQKKHGSLA
+1141 INAPKRQGSLA

-1197 DQLADIMTFC
+1197 DQLSDIVTFV
-1207 DFNDTIATEVIDVKR
+1207 DFNDTIATEAIEVAR
-1222 QNIDMQMNVN
+1222 QSIDMQMDVS

-1245 NGNDYIDLQG
+1245 MGNDYIDLQG

-1268 LQLWGRYT
+1268 MQLWGRYT

-1296 AQGSYVEFQGKLT
+1296 AQGSYVEFQGNML
-1309 NPRLSINA
+1309 NPRLNIHA

-1344 TLEDMG
+1344 TLDDMG

-1356 APEDMTV
+1356 APEDLTV
-1363 QNQLTAM
+1363 QNQLSSM
-1370 TAEERGRVAV
+1370 TTEERGRVAV

-1415 IAGKALNTVDVN
+1415 IAGKALNTVDIN
-1427 FGIAS
+1427 FGIQS
-1432 GTSEAGTNTTDY
+1432 GTSETGTNTTDY

-1459 IVGGKVSTGRDAV
+1459 IIGGKVSTGRDAV
-1472 NTGETIIDNV
+1472 NNGQTIIDNIA
-1482 SIEYRLD
+1482 IEYRLD

-1536 KKDSPQ
+1536 KKETPPD
-1542 PIPRT
+1542 IEKK
-1547 EEKRQ
+1547 EE
-1552 ENDKMPNE
+1552 ESDE